1 LHKPIRRKFARRRV
15 TVNGV
20 DNIWSADLVDMQAL
34 AKYND
39 GVKYLLNVI
48 DVFSKYAWSVPL
60 KDKTGKSIVIAF
72 EAIIKRCDRKPD
84 MLWVDRGSEFYKR
97 VVDNWL
103 ERNNISRYSTFNE
116 GKAVVIER
124 FNRTL
129 KANMWW
135 NFSANNTHRYIDTL
149 DQLIDEYNNT
159 KHGTIKLTPTEGSEK
174 ANELLV
180 TTELANGN
188 SMNNRPK
195 FKVGDKVRISK
206 YKRLFEKGYTPNWTE
221 EIFEVA
227 MFN

>member
-1 LHKPIRRKFARRRV
+1 
-15 TVNGV
+15 
-20 DNIWSADLVDMQAL
+20 
-34 AKYND
+34 
-39 GVKYLLNVI
+39 
-48 DVFSKYAWSVPL
+48 
-60 KDKTGKSIVIAF
+60 
-72 EAIIKRCDRKPD
+72 
-84 MLWVDRGSEFYKR
+84 
-97 VVDNWL
+97 
-103 ERNNISRYSTFNE
+103 
-116 GKAVVIER
+116 VIEW

-180 TTELANGN
+180 MTELANGN

-195 FKVGDKVRISK
+195 FKAGDKVRISK

-227 MFN
+227 DVLLTSPITYKLKDSNSGAIDGTFYDAELQETKQQIYRIEKIIRRKGDKAFVKWYGYPKSFNSWVPVSQLQTL